1 MNNNFIIFS
10 SINWS
15 THWQIHHQLVNS
27 IRDSGGKVLF
37 VENTGVRSPKVKD
50 FKRIIDRIRSRMRS
64 VHGFKGEMKG
74 LTIYTPLFIPYP
86 YSRLAIFFNI
96 FFISRAI
103 NKWNRVVNF
112 YRPVCLSFLPTP
124 TVQKVIKEIDSSL
137 VVYYCA
143 DDMSRPLENP
153 NKLIKYE
160 NRFFKESDVV
170 FTTSHKIYD
179 KASQF
184 SDFVYNIPAGV
195 DLIKFLSQ
203 ESPSIPE
210 DIEHIAHPIIGYV
223 GAISDVFDQELILQ
237 LAVSL
242 PDVTIILVGPK
253 YTDTS
258 ILENVKN
265 IIFIGERSHDFMPN
279 YINSFDITLIP
290 YIVNHTTNSVYPCK
304 LNEYLSLGKPVLSTN
319 LHEIE
324 IFNNNNNNLVSVGVN
339 AKDFILEARKII
351 ESLPEETEENRI
363 KRINVARGNT
373 WDKRFLEMSSIMST
387 RIKLKSKQTTKNWRK
402 ELINSYKKSKY
413 SLIRKIIITSVLY
426 LLIFN
431 SPIFWFLG
439 EQLIVRDEPKKVDAI
454 VVFSGD
460 GHSDYQNLTYQKR
473 ALDAIKYY
481 KDGYANK
488 IFLSSGRE
496 QTISDVELIKLYL
509 TNRGVPLTFIHILE
523 KYPKSTYQNVRMV
536 KKSLDINNVDSALFI
551 TAPYHSK
558 RALLTWEKNAPNI
571 DIVVVDTTDP
581 SFSNVQ
587 WGVDFDRMK
596 VIMYEYIA
604 IAHNWLLGRI

>member
-1 MNNNFIIFS
+1 MF
-10 SINWS
+10 
-15 THWQIHHQLVNS
+15 
-27 IRDSGGKVLF
+27 
-37 VENTGVRSPKVKD
+37 
-50 FKRIIDRIRSRMRS
+50 
-64 VHGFKGEMKG
+64 
-74 LTIYTPLFIPYP
+74 
-86 YSRLAIFFNI
+86 
-96 FFISRAI
+96 
-103 NKWNRVVNF
+103 
-112 YRPVCLSFLPTP
+112 
-124 TVQKVIKEIDSSL
+124 
-137 VVYYCA
+137 
-143 DDMSRPLENP
+143 RPLENP

-402 ELINSYKKSKY
+402 GLINSYKKSKY
-413 SLIRKIIITSVLY
+413 SLTV
-426 LLIFN
+426 
-431 SPIFWFLG
+431 
-439 EQLIVRDEPKKVDAI
+439 
-454 VVFSGD
+454 
-460 GHSDYQNLTYQKR
+460 
-473 ALDAIKYY
+473 
-481 KDGYANK
+481 
-488 IFLSSGRE
+488 
-496 QTISDVELIKLYL
+496 
-509 TNRGVPLTFIHILE
+509 
-523 KYPKSTYQNVRMV
+523 
-536 KKSLDINNVDSALFI
+536 
-551 TAPYHSK
+551 
-558 RALLTWEKNAPNI
+558 
-571 DIVVVDTTDP
+571 
-581 SFSNVQ
+581 
-587 WGVDFDRMK
+587 
-596 VIMYEYIA
+596 
-604 IAHNWLLGRI
+604 